1 MDIMRGMPPWLQG
14 GGGGSRCGRVTAWL
28 RFTRY
33 LDTVDTVDIVPNRF
47 CPPSAARPRAPRR
60 ADPIWP
66 RPGTEAALGPAAVS
80 LMGDTAHTIATIA
93 SCDTGSQDPL

>member
-1 MDIMRGMPPWLQG
+1 MVARSRGGYYERCLQV

-47 CPPSAARPRAPRR
+47 CPPSAGRPRAPRR
-60 ADPIWP
+60 ADPIMP
-66 RPGTEAALGPAAVS
+66 RPGTEAAALGPAAVS
-80 LMGDTAHTIATIA
+80 LMGDTAHRA
-93 SCDTGSQDPL
+93 Q